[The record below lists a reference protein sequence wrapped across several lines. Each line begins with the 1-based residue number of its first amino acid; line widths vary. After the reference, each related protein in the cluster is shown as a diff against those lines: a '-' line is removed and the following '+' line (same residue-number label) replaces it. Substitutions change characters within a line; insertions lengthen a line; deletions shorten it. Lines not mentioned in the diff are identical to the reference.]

1 MFESILGFIGLVA
14 GIGGLIGGFFA
25 GQERSSA
32 LDRMAEARNR
42 ANEIERRKQSLS
54 SRRLKLQ
61 TIREARIKR
70 ATAVSRATAQ
80 GASGSVRGAFGSIQS
95 QAGGNFVFQ
104 NAFTGLVAKQN
115 MFLSQSSIFG
125 LEARKAGEMQ
135 NLFGAFA
142 GFGGT
147 IFSNRKDIA
156 SIFP

>member
-1 MFESILGFIGLVA
+1 MFESILGFIGLAV

-42 ANEIERRKQSLS
+42 ANEIERRKQTLSL
-54 SRRLKLQ
+54 RRQRLQ

-95 QAGGNFVFQ
+95 QAGGNFLFSSDFAFLTNQQ
-104 NAFTGLVAKQN
+104 NRFFAQA
-115 MFLSQSSIFG
+115 SIFG
-125 LEARKAGEMQ
+125 TEARKAGE
-135 NLFGAFA
+135 LATIFGAVSKI
-142 GFGGT
+142 GGT
-147 IFSNRKDIA
+147 IFDRRDRIA
-156 SIFP
+156 GLFE